1 MNYASA
7 GKRLKNMKNMKKGL
21 LILLAVL
28 VACVSFMACG
38 SSNKLGKGKTAFT
51 VKVTYEDGKTEDFEI
66 HTDEETVGAALV
78 ALKFIEG
85 EDSEY
90 GLYIKK
96 VNGVTADYDVDG
108 TYWAFYI
115 NGESAMTS
123 ADQTPAEN
131 GAVYEFKVEKF

>member
-1 MNYASA
+1 
-7 GKRLKNMKNMKKGL
+7 MKNMKKGL

-28 VACVSFMACG
+28 VAAAAFAACG

-51 VKVTYEDGKTEDFEI
+51 VKVTYADGKTEDFEVR
-66 HTDEETVGAALV
+66 TDEKTVGEALV

-90 GLYIKK
+90 GLYVKK
-96 VNGVTADYDVDG
+96 VNNVTVDPDKDAA
-108 TYWAFYI
+108 YWAFYI
-115 NGESAMTS
+115 NGEYAMDS
-123 ADQTPAEN
+123 VDKTPAEN